1 MHSLITSY
9 LLQSRECVLPG
20 IGILQ
25 IKNIPAKT
33 DSAKS
38 LLLPPAEEIIFR
50 KEAYAKSPG
59 LVKYIADKKHI
70 EQSEAE
76 DILNNFCSEWKEK
89 INAGGKLNFETV
101 GSIQKNADGIIS
113 FVQRTPSGEREGSFN
128 FLHPIAVNDPYRK
141 AEEHVSINEEPVLSE
156 ANVVEEE
163 VVVERSYWG
172 LWALILLAI
181 GSVMIFYH
189 FKDHKLSGSTI
200 GNQNHFAIDS
210 ATATYHLGNK

>member
-1 MHSLITSY
+1 MQSLITSY

-20 IGILQ
+20 IGVLQ
-25 IKNIPAKT
+25 IIHTPAST
-33 DSAKS
+33 DAANNRV
-38 LLLPPAEEIIFR
+38 LPPFEEIIFK
-50 KEAYAKSPG
+50 KENHSKSPG

-172 LWALILLAI
+172 LWAMILLAI

>member
-50 KEAYAKSPG
+50 KEAYSKSPG

-101 GSIQKNADGIIS
+101 GSIQKNADGIIFFHRENS
-113 FVQRTPSGEREGSFN
+113 FI
-128 FLHPIAVNDPYRK
+128 FLQPISVNEPYKR
-141 AEEHVSINEEPVLSE
+141 AEEPVSIDEEQDVSE
-156 ANVVEEE
+156 VFEDEEE
-163 VVVERSYWG
+163 DVVVEKSYWA
-172 LWALILLAI
+172 LWAIILTVLAFAA
-181 GSVMIFYH
+181 IFYH